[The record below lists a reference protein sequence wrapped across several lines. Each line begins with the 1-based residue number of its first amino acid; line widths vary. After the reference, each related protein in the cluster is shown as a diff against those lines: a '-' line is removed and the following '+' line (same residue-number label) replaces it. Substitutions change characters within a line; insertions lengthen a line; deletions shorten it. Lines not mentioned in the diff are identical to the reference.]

1 MALHGVCCCPTRVP
15 YLSMHSIS
23 LAQLISFLAEK
34 RDLSAEEAQSAATQL
49 SAAEVAFEDKYTFLL
64 GLAEKGVSVEEL
76 AAIATYYRGC
86 AIDPGVDAWAERAID
101 VCGTGGDNAGTFNIS
116 TAVSFVV
123 AACGIPVFKHGN
135 RSITSKCGSADL
147 LQALGFPLTVPREVI
162 QATLEQFNYAFFFAP
177 NFHPAFKEVM
187 PVRRALA
194 DAGKRTVFN
203 LLGPMINPGK
213 PAFQLMGVFDQK
225 WLPAMAASM
234 GAMGSTAGWIVHG
247 QPESGRVLDELS
259 CAGSNFARAYG
270 EQGVKAVDIDIRELG
285 LETSE
290 LSQLVGGD
298 AEYNLKLLL
307 DLLSPHSEFASLGL
321 QASVWLNAGAA
332 LLIAGKVKSHKAGVE
347 YAKDA
352 IASGLVHDWL
362 TQIRSFYQ
370 SIT

>member
-1 MALHGVCCCPTRVP
+1 MACVVVLRVQ

-23 LAQLISFLAEK
+23 LAQLIPLLEEK
-34 RDLSAEEAQSAATQL
+34 RDLSAEQAHLAAAQL
-49 SAAEVAFEDKYTFLL
+49 SAAEVALEDKYTFLF

-76 AAIATYYRGC
+76 SAIATYYRGC

-116 TAVSFVV
+116 TAVSFIL
-123 AACGIPVFKHGN
+123 AACGVPVFKHGN

-147 LQALGFPLTVPREVI
+147 LQALGFPLAVPRDVI
-162 QATLEQFNYAFFFAP
+162 HATLEQFNYAFFFAP

-213 PAFQLMGVFDQK
+213 PAFQLMGVFDQQ

-234 GAMGSTAGWIVHG
+234 GSMGSSAGWIVHG
-247 QPESGRVLDELS
+247 QPEPGCVLDELS

-270 EQGVKAVDIDIRELG
+270 AQGVKAVDIDIRELG
-285 LETSE
+285 LEPSE
-290 LSQLVGGD
+290 LSHLVGGD
-298 AEYNLKLLL
+298 AEHNFKLLL
-307 DLLSPHSEFASLGL
+307 DLLSPQSKFASLGL

-332 LLIAGKVKSHKAGVE
+332 LLIAGKVKSHKAGVV

-352 IASGLVHDWL
+352 IASGLVSDWL

-370 SIT
+370 TIV